1 MKKTNLP
8 VTKDQIKDTGM
19 AAVLICLLLEILTL
33 HHQYIILAILLLI
46 VDMVVPI
53 VFKPAA
59 VVWFGISRVLGKVTS
74 RILLTII
81 FILLVTPMGILRKIF
96 NKDSMQFKKWKQ
108 GSSSVFKERHHCF
121 KPEDLETPY

>member
-33 HHQYIILAILLLI
+33 HHQFIILAILLLI

-53 VFKPAA
+53 VFKPVA

-81 FILLVTPMGILRKIF
+81 FFLLVTPMGILRKIF

-108 GSSSVFKERHHCF
+108 GSSSVFKERHHSF